1 VAKAAKQP
9 EITARDL
16 EREIE
21 AAKNLMTDIR
31 AMVGAEDEDCVRD
44 TFEGETTL
52 DDAIRRTLLANFE
65 DEIQVTGIK
74 ALVES
79 LTERRR
85 RIEKR
90 IDTREGLIEQAMI
103 VAEWP
108 KKQFDI
114 ATLSIGRNPAKL
126 EIDDESAI
134 PVEFWRRADPTLDKA
149 ALKDRAKEH
158 HAALTEAL
166 AIDDPT
172 ARASALLTLVSQWP
186 PAPDRNAAIFEAGQI
201 NDPNTL
207 AVVLQHI
214 AQQFPPIPGCHIED
228 GGRSL
233 KVRRK

>member
-1 VAKAAKQP
+1 MARTSQP
-9 EITARDL
+9 AITTRDL

-21 AAKNLMTDIR
+21 AAKALMTDIR
-31 AMVGAEDEDCVRD
+31 ALVGAEDEDCVRD

-52 DDAIRRTLLANFE
+52 DEAVRRTLLANFD

-74 ALVES
+74 ALVDT

-85 RIEKR
+85 RIERR
-90 IDTREGLIEQAMI
+90 IETREGLIEQAMI
-103 VAEWP
+103 VAGWP

-114 ATLSIGRNPAKL
+114 ATLSIGRNPVKL

-134 PVEFWRRADPTLDKA
+134 PVEFWRRAEPALDKA
-149 ALKDRAKEH
+149 ALTARAKEH

-166 AIDDPT
+166 AIEDPA
-172 ARASALLTLVSQWP
+172 ARAGGLLSLISQWP
-186 PAPDRNAAIFEAGQI
+186 PLPDRNAAMFEAGQI
-201 NDPNTL
+201 NDPEAL
-207 AVVLQHI
+207 ATALQQI
-214 AQQFPPIPGCHIED
+214 ASKFPPIPGCHIED